1 MRYISLPNIPINLS
15 RIALGSTYFGTT
27 IPKKTAF
34 TLLDAFATQKGTT
47 IDTARLYGQDYP
59 GGPGASEELIG
70 EWLRES
76 NMRDQMVIVSKG
88 LNHDLT
94 RKSRYSE
101 KNLWQDLNQ
110 SRDALGCETLDLYF
124 LHRDDCQIPV
134 GEIMEMMAPIVTSG
148 AARAIGASNWSIE
161 RIEEANEYAIKHNL
175 PEFVASEIQWSLAVS
190 TPASFNDETLV
201 CMNDR
206 SLAWYLKKKLPVFA
220 YSPQAKGLFSKV
232 IANGMENLNSKI
244 RNRFINDTNL
254 KRIEKVRLL
263 TQERNISPA
272 AIVMGYLASHEHPTI
287 AIAGCSNIEQLQD
300 SLTGGNTTITSQE
313 REFLLN

>member
-1 MRYISLPNIPINLS
+1 MRFISLPNIPIGLS

-27 IPKKTAF
+27 IPKTTAF
-34 TLLDAFATQKGTT
+34 SLLDTFATHNGTT
-47 IDTARLYGQDYP
+47 IDTARLYGQDFP
-59 GGPGASEELIG
+59 GGPGASEEVIG
-70 EWLRES
+70 EWLRETG
-76 NMRDQMVIVSKG
+76 MRKHMVIVSKG
-88 LNHDLT
+88 LNHDLN

-134 GEIMEMMAPIVTSG
+134 GEIMEMMAPVVTSG

-161 RIEEANEYAIKHNL
+161 RIEKANEYAATHNL

-201 CMNDR
+201 CMNDL

-232 IANGMENLNSKI
+232 IANGMDNLSIKI
-244 RNRFINDTNL
+244 RNRFINETNL
-254 KRIEKVRLL
+254 KRIEQVRQLSK
-263 TQERNISPA
+263 ERDLSPA

-287 AIAGCSNIEQLQD
+287 AIAGCSNTEQLQD
-300 SLTGGNTTITSQE
+300 SLIGGNTTITQQE
-313 REFLLN
+313 RDFLLR

>member
-1 MRYISLPNIPINLS
+1 M
-15 RIALGSTYFGTT
+15 
-27 IPKKTAF
+27 
-34 TLLDAFATQKGTT
+34 LDTFAAHKGTT

-70 EWLRES
+70 EWLRGS

-161 RIEEANEYAIKHNL
+161 RIEEANKYANKHNL
-175 PEFVASEIQWSLAVS
+175 PEFIASEIQWSLAVS
-190 TPASFNDETLV
+190 TPASFNDETLF

-206 SLAWYLKKKLPVFA
+206 SQAWYLKKKLPVFA
-220 YSPQAKGLFSKV
+220 YSPQAKGLFSKA
-232 IANGMENLNSKI
+232 IANGMENLNTKI
-244 RNRFINDTNL
+244 RDRFLNATNL

-263 TQERNISPA
+263 SQERDISPA